1 MIGIDIVSIERI
13 GKFQERF
20 GNRALEKFLDH
31 DEIKFVK
38 SIETIA
44 GFWAAKEAISKALG
58 VGISQECSF
67 FDIKLYKN
75 KKNKPSFLLSQRLVE
90 TYTIT
95 DVDLSITHDK
105 GFAIAVA
112 IIECSKQPSR
122 NLSFIS

>member
-1 MIGIDIVSIERI
+1 MIGIDCVNIDRI
-13 GKFQERF
+13 KKFQERF
-20 GNRALEKFLDH
+20 GNKALEKFLDH
-31 DEIKFVK
+31 DEIKFAK

-58 VGISQECSF
+58 VGISKECGF

-75 KKNKPSFLLSQRLVE
+75 EKNKPSFLLSRRLIQ
-90 TYTIT
+90 TYAIT

-112 IIECSKQPSR
+112 IIQSEQQQEKK
-122 NLSFIS
+122 LAF